1 MGNHNTVTFQ
11 DALETIESL
20 PEQQQEDLITI
31 IKKRIFERRR
41 ETLAENI
48 REARDEYARGEV
60 KEGDV
65 ADIMNEISEWGNLF
79 GVKPL
84 PGH

>member
-1 MGNHNTVTFQ
+1 MSNQNTVTFQ

-31 IKKRIFERRR
+31 IKKRIIERRR

-65 ADIMNEISEWGNLF
+65 ADILLSGIGTHDE
-79 GVKPL
+79 VY
-84 PGH
+84 